1 MPAVATLAHRI
12 GVCEVSA
19 NFACATFSEVYL
31 PSGAAMAAKAYRGSR
46 ARDWGARR
54 AA

>member
-1 MPAVATLAHRI
+1 VPAVATLAHRI

-46 ARDWGARR
+46 AREWGARR